1 MLGLRRRMQGM
12 RSLRH
17 SVDLRR
23 AANGMLPDIERFVNK
38 ILANVKEFANIE
50 LAKAKERSSVAKMVA
65 LFFNCNRSYF

>member
-23 AANGMLPDIERFVNK
+23 AANGMLPD
-38 ILANVKEFANIE
+38 VK
-50 LAKAKERSSVAKMVA
+50 SDHQ
-65 LFFNCNRSYF
+65 